1 MEMNITSVI
10 CNFVLTLFPLLNII
24 LVFKRYLDV
33 ERAWWVIFFLLL
45 VQFLLAIFLGF
56 EIDNVYWI
64 SVLGT
69 FIGFLLLRRLKP

>member
-1 MEMNITSVI
+1 MNITSVI
-10 CNFVLTLFPLLNII
+10 CNFVLTLFPFLNII
-24 LVFKRYLDV
+24 LGFKRYLDV